1 MLNRLGIGAG
11 NIRIIKLLF
20 NSQCM
25 HELVFLLLYMES
37 RHDSFCV
44 IGCASGLALSN
55 ERFSL
60 VFA

>member
-1 MLNRLGIGAG
+1 M
-11 NIRIIKLLF
+11 IIKLLF

-44 IGCASGLALSN
+44 IGYASGLALLN

-60 VFA
+60 VFT